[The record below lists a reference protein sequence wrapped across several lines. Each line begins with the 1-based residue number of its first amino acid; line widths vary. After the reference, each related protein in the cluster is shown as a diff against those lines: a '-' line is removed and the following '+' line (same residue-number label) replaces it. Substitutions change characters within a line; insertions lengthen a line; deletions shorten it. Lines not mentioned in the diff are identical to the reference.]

1 MCLCSCFHTLLNMG
15 SRSRQNYDYA
25 IAFFFFFF
33 LENADIYSFDANS
46 LP

>member
-25 IAFFFFFF
+25 IGFFF